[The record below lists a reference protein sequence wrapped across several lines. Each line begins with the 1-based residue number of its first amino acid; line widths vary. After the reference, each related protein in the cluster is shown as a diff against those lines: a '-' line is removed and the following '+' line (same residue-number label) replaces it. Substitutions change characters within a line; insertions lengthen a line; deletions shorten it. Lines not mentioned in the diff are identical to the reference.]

1 MVIMRSVHDYEITEY
16 SMNFRTKKL
25 TIEATLDDNSKK
37 IIFTDV
43 LAYEFSDEIPY
54 STILDIDK
62 IDIQNFFKNNKELLE
77 SKKNSGWPVIY
88 QTMEELEQKIQKE
101 EVNYYIL
108 FSSYGMTG
116 WILAQDIT
124 VKNN

>member
-1 MVIMRSVHDYEITEY
+1 MHSVHDYEITEY

>member
-1 MVIMRSVHDYEITEY
+1 MRSVHDYEITEY

>member
-1 MVIMRSVHDYEITEY
+1 MVIMHSVHDYEITEY